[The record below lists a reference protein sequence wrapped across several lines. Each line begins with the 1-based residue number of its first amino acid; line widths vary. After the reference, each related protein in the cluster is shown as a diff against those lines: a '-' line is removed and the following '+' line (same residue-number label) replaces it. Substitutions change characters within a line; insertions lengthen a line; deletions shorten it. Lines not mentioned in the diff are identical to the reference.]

1 MANFAKKGKLFV
13 IYQGDTTTDKF
24 EQLACNSSF
33 LKNRIAE
40 LRETVSPFIP
50 IDPNDPNDEPRIVDV
65 VSPVTLHQRED
76 DSPDKIV
83 DLTTESDDDEEIIE
97 IMEQSPANIPT
108 VIRELTSARNVDKEA
123 ASGIL
128 PVLLNPDDEDRVH
141 VVGPEETPKRKK
153 NIDRKFFAEK
163 LCKITNDPETKK
175 RIEEKMIAE
184 DTTTH
189 DLFHML
195 DGSLTNLINYALES
209 NDQANYIGHI
219 HGQLG
224 SLFQDCVRNL
234 TAPGSHTP
242 CANDMFDYIPNWWMG
257 RQNIIHKKVGDLQLE
272 ILMESHMFRFEM
284 LQAPPWNMSLLIVT
298 HNVIVLKGTI
308 LQVC

>member
-1 MANFAKKGKLFV
+1 
-13 IYQGDTTTDKF
+13 
-24 EQLACNSSF
+24 LACNSSF

-50 IDPNDPNDEPRIVDV
+50 IDPNDEPRIVDV
-65 VSPVTLHQRED
+65 VSLVTLHQRED

-97 IMEQSPANIPT
+97 ITEQSPANIPT
-108 VIRELTSARNVDKEA
+108 VIREFTSARNVDKEA

-141 VVGPEETPKRKK
+141 VVGPEETPKWKK

-195 DGSLTNLINYALES
+195 DGSLANLINYALES
-209 NDQANYIGHI
+209 LPRVFKLNHGTCFFVDLKIANER
-219 HGQLG
+219 LL
-224 SLFQDCVRNL
+224 S
-234 TAPGSHTP
+234 
-242 CANDMFDYIPNWWMG
+242 
-257 RQNIIHKKVGDLQLE
+257 QNERARVAYLC
-272 ILMESHMFRFEM
+272 F
-284 LQAPPWNMSLLIVT
+284 
-298 HNVIVLKGTI
+298 
-308 LQVC
+308 C